1 MFELE
6 KLSRDL
12 GLKEEKLTP
21 EFLKDYCSYMF
32 DLSSEL
38 LNIVSRRYGE
48 LINAESENVAG
59 EKPLTRFLI
68 LKDITESIENL
79 NYMRKEYDDM
89 YAHALEKEHE
99 QEVAKAIEEEN
110 AKSTSTAT
118 EAIEATETPETAVE
132 AQDSAKSLSCK

>member
-1 MFELE
+1 
-6 KLSRDL
+6 
-12 GLKEEKLTP
+12 
-21 EFLKDYCSYMF
+21 MF

-38 LNIVSRRYGE
+38 LNVVSRRYSE
-48 LINAESENVAG
+48 LIKIESENVAG

-99 QEVAKAIEEEN
+99 REVAKAIEEED

-118 EAIEATETPETAVE
+118 EATETPEPAVE
-132 AQDSAKSLSCK
+132 AQDSAKSLSGK

>member
-6 KLSRDL
+6 ELSRDL

-32 DLSSEL
+32 DLSTEL
-38 LNIVSRRYGE
+38 LNVVSRRYSE
-48 LINAESENVAG
+48 LIKAENENITG

-68 LKDITESIENL
+68 LKDITKGIEDL

-89 YAHALEKEHE
+89 YAHALEKENS
-99 QEVAKAIEEEN
+99 QKIQAAIDAEN
-110 AKSTSTAT
+110 EKSVSTT
-118 EAIEATETPETAVE
+118 EAETEEVKEPIVG

>member
-99 QEVAKAIEEEN
+99 REVAKAIEEED

-118 EAIEATETPETAVE
+118 EATETPEPAVE
-132 AQDSAKSLSCK
+132 AQDSAKSLSGK